1 MEAVN
6 RYYFS
11 FQDTR
16 SVLAETREEAEDII
30 YGAKEGWIDYHDSDL
45 MFVYATN
52 EDGELV

>member
-1 MEAVN
+1 MPN

-16 SVLAETREEAEDII
+16 SVLAENREEAEDIV

-52 EDGELV
+52 EDGETI

>member
-1 MEAVN
+1 MPN

-16 SVLAETREEAEDII
+16 SVLAENREQAEDIV
-30 YGAKEGWIDYHDSDL
+30 YGAEEGWIDYHDSDL

-52 EDGELV
+52 EDGESV